1 MINRSLW
8 LVAAL
13 VLIHTG
19 FVPLLAQSKDFTA
32 KGEIR
37 GVWIHP
43 SYFGTEKDQAIAKI
57 CATLDE
63 YAHAGIK
70 TLIVLVKSTSGL
82 VYYRSAI
89 APVDSAWKWDFF
101 GVFLQEA
108 HSRKMIVHP
117 WFCVFTE
124 GARAGEVN
132 AHPEWLI
139 RSTNQEPTGVVN
151 PALRD
156 VRQYEISLMTELV
169 RRYPVEWIHLDYI
182 RYPCDPTEV
191 FFSFDEQTRK
201 LFEGY
206 AGEDPLG
213 IKHKN
218 SGNVTW
224 NEWIEWNA
232 EHVTRFVRELKQA
245 LRVAKRPVKIS
256 AAVFPDAVNA
266 KVLIGQDWGG
276 WAKEGLVDMF
286 CPMLYTNRNG
296 LFEKYLRRA
305 VDIAQGH
312 SQVCAGIGI
321 GTAHNQNKPSGL
333 LEQLKISRNLQAD
346 GVIFFSAASLKD
358 EFLGELKKIK

>member
-1 MINRSLW
+1 MIKRLFW
-8 LVAAL
+8 FVACLAL
-13 VLIHTG
+13 IQAVSVAL
-19 FVPLLAQSKDFTA
+19 PAQPKKSTA
-32 KGEIR
+32 DKEIR

-57 CATLDE
+57 RATLDE
-63 YAHAGIK
+63 YARAGIN

-89 APVDSAWKWDFF
+89 APVDSAFKWDFF

-108 HSRKMIVHP
+108 RSRKMTVHP

-151 PALRD
+151 PAFRD

-169 RRYPVEWIHLDYI
+169 RRYPVEWIHLDYV
-182 RYPCDPTEV
+182 RFPCDPTEV

-245 LRVAKRPVKIS
+245 LRVAKHPVKIS

-305 VDIAQGH
+305 VDIAKGR

-333 LEQLKISRNLQAD
+333 LEQMKISRNLQAD